1 MGSADVNL
9 IVGPHLRTGT
19 LRGFVLRVHL
29 GNAALDVE
37 SDDATPAHYADVRA
51 AVMSSASDAVLDAA
65 GEAAWGTWY
74 KNYVEEVPG
83 ARAQLRAAVP
93 YVLASV

>member
-1 MGSADVNL
+1 MGSADVNMM
-9 IVGPHLRTGT
+9 VAPHLRTGT
-19 LRGFVLRVHL
+19 LRGFVVKVHL
-29 GNAALDVE
+29 GSLVLAE

-51 AVMSSASDAVLDAA
+51 AVLANESDAVLDAA

-74 KNYVEEVPG
+74 KDYVENVTG

-93 YVLASV
+93 YVLASL